1 MRRRILVIDDMEF
14 NRHHLQK
21 LLEAD
26 DFEVDT
32 CGDGRSAWERL
43 KVQKY
48 HLVITDLRM
57 PELSGHELLARVRDE
72 KMPLGVIVL
81 TAFGDSEEALRAMKA
96 GADDFVSKPYDPDR
110 LRMLVKRILE
120 RRELIDE
127 LERLH
132 KQMRGDYPF
141 HNMVSKSPKVR
152 KIFDLIE
159 QVGPLAS
166 TVLIHG
172 ETGTGKELVAQALH
186 TADKGRSGPFGA
198 INCAVLNESLL
209 ESELFGHEKGSFT
222 GAEKRK
228 AGRFELANGGT
239 LLLDEIGDLAPSLQA
254 KLLRV
259 LQTGCFERV
268 GGTESLKVDVRIVA
282 ATHRRLE
289 EEVKRGRFRADL
301 FYRLNVI
308 RIELPPLR
316 ERTEDIP
323 LLATH
328 FLQKHGSSTGAAI
341 NEIASDAMQALLRHK
356 WPGNVRE
363 LENAIK
369 GALAMADG
377 TVLRRDDLPESVA
390 PRTQEPPR
398 PGSLLDVE
406 RPLQELTGDLIGRI
420 EREYFIRVLSLFKGN
435 VARTARHSGLS
446 RRSVT
451 QKLQRYELER
461 ASFKS
466 APRRRRLGQAPEP
479 SSVGRDAQETL
490 L

>member
-1 MRRRILVIDDMEF
+1 
-14 NRHHLQK
+14 
-21 LLEAD
+21 
-26 DFEVDT
+26 
-32 CGDGRSAWERL
+32 
-43 KVQKY
+43 
-48 HLVITDLRM
+48 
-57 PELSGHELLARVRDE
+57 
-72 KMPLGVIVL
+72 
-81 TAFGDSEEALRAMKA
+81 MKA

-110 LRMLVKRILE
+110 LRRLVGRILE
-120 RRELIDE
+120 RRELKDE

-159 QVGPLAS
+159 QVGPLGS

-239 LLLDEIGDLAPSLQA
+239 LLLDEIGDLAPGLQA
-254 KLLRV
+254 KMLRV

-289 EEVKRGRFRADL
+289 DEVKKGRFRADL

-316 ERTEDIP
+316 DRPEDIP

-328 FLQKHGSSTGAAI
+328 FLQKHGSSI
-341 NEIASDAMQALLRHK
+341 NALITEIATDAMQALLRHK

-377 TVLRRDDLPESVA
+377 TMLRRDNLPESVA
-390 PRTQEPPR
+390 PRINQEPAR
-398 PGSLLDVE
+398 TGSLLDVE
-406 RPLQELTGDLIGRI
+406 RPLQELTGELIGRI
-420 EREYFIRVLSLFKGN
+420 ERDYFERILSLYKGN

-451 QKLQRYELER
+451 QKLQKYELQR

-466 APRRRRLGQAPEP
+466 SPRRRRLGPAAEP
-479 SSVGRDAQETL
+479 SNLGADAQKTMP
-490 L
+490 